1 MEQDDKYKFVRLP
14 FERGKIPF
22 SKGFSAIRMF
32 RCKVTI
38 DLTAENR
45 YNKSI
50 QAGGLPMNENFTVRK
65 ATENDISLIENL
77 IKGLAAYE
85 KRPQDMTATQE
96 DLCYLLFEKNIAT
109 ALIAELNGEPVGYA
123 IYYPVFASFAA
134 KAGVHLEDL
143 FLKPEKRRSGLGT
156 RFFAEVAEF
165 VKQGGFSYIEWS
177 CLDWNEPAINF
188 YNKIGAEEEHGRR
201 YFSYTA

>member
-1 MEQDDKYKFVRLP
+1 
-14 FERGKIPF
+14 
-22 SKGFSAIRMF
+22 
-32 RCKVTI
+32 
-38 DLTAENR
+38 
-45 YNKSI
+45 
-50 QAGGLPMNENFTVRK
+50 MNENFTVRK

-77 IKGLAAYE
+77 IKGLATYE

-96 DLCYLLFEKNIAT
+96 DLRYLLFEKNIAA

-134 KAGVHLEDL
+134 KAGVHIEDL
-143 FLKPEKRRSGLGT
+143 FLKLEKRRNGLGT
-156 RFFAEVAEF
+156 KFFSEVEKF
-165 VKQGGFSYIEWS
+165 VKQDGFSYIEWS

-201 YFSYTA
+201 YFSYSL

>member
-1 MEQDDKYKFVRLP
+1 
-14 FERGKIPF
+14 
-22 SKGFSAIRMF
+22 
-32 RCKVTI
+32 
-38 DLTAENR
+38 
-45 YNKSI
+45 
-50 QAGGLPMNENFTVRK
+50 MNENFTVRK

-96 DLCYLLFEKNIAT
+96 DLRYLLFEKNIAT
-109 ALIAELNGEPVGYA
+109 ALITELNGEPVGYA

-165 VKQGGFSYIEWS
+165 VKQDGFSYIEWS

-201 YFSYTA
+201 YFSYICE

>member
-1 MEQDDKYKFVRLP
+1 
-14 FERGKIPF
+14 
-22 SKGFSAIRMF
+22 MF
-32 RCKVTI
+32 RHKVTI
-38 DLTAENR
+38 DLATENR

-65 ATENDISLIENL
+65 ASENDISLIENL

-85 KRPQDMTATQE
+85 KRPQDMTAAQE
-96 DLCYLLFEKNIAT
+96 DLRYLLFEKNIAT
-109 ALIAELNGEPVGYA
+109 VLIAELNGEPVGYA

-143 FLKPEKRRSGLGT
+143 FLMPEKRRSGLGT
-156 RFFAEVAEF
+156 RFFAEAAEF
-165 VKQGGFSYIEWS
+165 IKQDGFSYIEWS

-201 YFSYTA
+201 YFSYSL

>member
-1 MEQDDKYKFVRLP
+1 
-14 FERGKIPF
+14 
-22 SKGFSAIRMF
+22 
-32 RCKVTI
+32 
-38 DLTAENR
+38 
-45 YNKSI
+45 
-50 QAGGLPMNENFTVRK
+50 MNENFTVRK
-65 ATENDISLIENL
+65 ATENDINLIENL

-96 DLCYLLFEKNIAT
+96 DLRYLLFEKNIAT
-109 ALIAELNGEPVGYA
+109 ALIAELDGEPVGYA

-165 VKQGGFSYIEWS
+165 VKQDGFSYIEWS

-188 YNKIGAEEEHGRR
+188 YNKIGAKEEHGRR

>member
-1 MEQDDKYKFVRLP
+1 
-14 FERGKIPF
+14 
-22 SKGFSAIRMF
+22 
-32 RCKVTI
+32 
-38 DLTAENR
+38 
-45 YNKSI
+45 
-50 QAGGLPMNENFTVRK
+50 MNENFTVRK

-77 IKGLAAYE
+77 IKGLATYE

-96 DLCYLLFEKNIAT
+96 DLRYLLFEKNIAA

-143 FLKPEKRRSGLGT
+143 FLKLEKRRNGLGT
-156 RFFAEVAEF
+156 KFFSEVEKF
-165 VKQGGFSYIEWS
+165 VKQDGFSYITVARGCGRLEWS

-201 YFSYTA
+201 YFSYSL

>member
-1 MEQDDKYKFVRLP
+1 MIILLVSLP
-14 FERGKIPF
+14 FERRKILF
-22 SKGFSAIRMF
+22 SKGFSVMQMF
-32 RCKVTI
+32 RRKVAI
-38 DLTAENR
+38 DFPTENS

-50 QAGGLPMNENFTVRK
+50 KAGGLPMNENFTVRK

-96 DLCYLLFEKNIAT
+96 DLRYWFFEKNIAT
-109 ALIAELNGEPVGYA
+109 ALIAEQSGEPVGYA

-156 RFFAEVAEF
+156 KFFSEVEKF
-165 VKQGGFSYIEWS
+165 VKQDGFSYIEWS

-188 YNKIGAEEEHGRR
+188 YNKIGAEEEHGRK
-201 YFSYTA
+201 YFFYT